1 MKWKRSCGSAGGQR
15 GNGSMLGEA
24 TLDVLGTFLGEA
36 IRLLILFAA
45 QHRAPAR
52 ERVRV
57 KGYEVHGLVR
67 RASLF
72 NTERVDLLYHDPHLS
87 GVRLTLHYGD
97 LTDGTGLRRGLERV
111 DPDEVYNLGV
121 N

>member
-45 QHRAPAR
+45 QHPVPRDLAIGPGDRGRRDLRPNKSAFK
-52 ERVRV
+52 VPHI
-57 KGYEVHGLVR
+57 KAVHRSRLGRSR
-67 RASLF
+67 RAD
-72 NTERVDLLYHDPHLS
+72 RAV
-87 GVRLTLHYGD
+87 GD
-97 LTDGTGLRRGLERV
+97 RRSAA
-111 DPDEVYNLGV
+111 
-121 N
+121 